1 MGMDTNIP
9 GTRRSADFLV
19 AVRAGFIRRVL
30 PFSLVVVWALILFD
44 LVTVGSLQGNLLPVS
59 IILHITTFVGLY
71 ALQDLRNV
79 RFVAYGGHI
88 ALVIVIALQ
97 VEPINLYLIS
107 ATTLVVGAYLLD
119 RYAYLAL
126 VAAVAA
132 IIGWNVWEAFERGE
146 ARAVAVAASGIVAI
160 TVATMAARYF
170 NNVVREFASRN
181 DRYNNLIRAAGE
193 VGQVTNAILSLDEL
207 FRRAVEVIRD
217 RFAYYHVQIFL
228 IDEDGQY
235 ADLVASTGDT
245 GRRLLET
252 KHRLPVGSQS
262 VIGRVTQVG
271 EPIIAADTDRDE
283 VHARN
288 ELLPDTRSEM
298 ALPIFDSRRRVVG
311 ALDVQSTRENAFSQV
326 DIQAL
331 LIVASQLGVA
341 IRNAQLFEAQ
351 EESVRENKRLFF
363 ESEANLREIQRLNRQ
378 LTQKSWRDF
387 INSTDVPAGVD
398 ANEGQTV
405 SPVAGPDWSP
415 VMIDASKRRR
425 VVNDESAGLL
435 AVPIVLRNEV
445 IGAIEVAV
453 KDQDDAED
461 RAELLRSVATRL
473 AVSLD
478 NARLFEE
485 AQQSTIQEQQLNEI
499 VGRYQAANT
508 VDELLQITLAELKE
522 LFSAEG
528 GKIRI
533 GRLPTGGAS
542 TSPINGHS
550 QNGDGHD

>member
-1 MGMDTNIP
+1 M
-9 GTRRSADFLV
+9 
-19 AVRAGFIRRVL
+19 RRVL
-30 PFSLVVVWALILFD
+30 PLSLAVIWALILFD
-44 LVTVGSLQGNLLPVS
+44 LTTVGTLQGNLLPVS
-59 IILHITTFVGLY
+59 IILHITAFIGLY
-71 ALQDLRNV
+71 ALRDPRNV

-97 VEPINLYLIS
+97 IEPINLYLIS

-126 VAAVAA
+126 VIAVAA
-132 IIGWNVWEAFERGE
+132 IIGWNVWEAFDRGE
-146 ARAVAVAASGIVAI
+146 ARGVAVAASGIVAI
-160 TVATMAARYF
+160 TISTMAARHF
-170 NNVVREFASRN
+170 NGVVRDFARRN
-181 DRYNNLIRAAGE
+181 ERNNNLIRAAGE
-193 VGQVTNAILSLDEL
+193 VGQVTNSILSLDEL
-207 FRRAVEVIRD
+207 FGRAVEVIRD

-228 IDEDGQY
+228 VDEEGQY
-235 ADLVASTGDT
+235 ADLVSSTGEA

-262 VIGRVTQVG
+262 VIGRVTQIG
-271 EPIIAADTDRDE
+271 EPIIAADTDRDD

-298 ALPIFDSRRRVVG
+298 ALPITDSRRIIG
-311 ALDVQSTRENAFSQV
+311 ALDVQSTRSNAFSQV

-331 LIVASQLGVA
+331 QIVATQLGVA
-341 IRNAQLFEAQ
+341 IRNARLFEAQ

-363 ESEANLREIQRLNRQ
+363 ESEASLREIQRLNRQ

-387 INSTDVPAGVD
+387 IESGDVPEGVSVAD
-398 ANEGQTV
+398 DKTA
-405 SPVAGPDWSP
+405 SPIVDTNWSS

-425 VVNDESAGLL
+425 IIVDDAANLM

-445 IGAIEVAV
+445 IGAIEVEIPT
-453 KDQDDAED
+453 AETEED
-461 RAELLRSVATRL
+461 HHEILRSVATRL

-485 AQQSTIQEQQLNEI
+485 AQQSTIREQQLNEI

-508 VDELLQITLAELKE
+508 VDELLQITLSELKE
-522 LFSAEG
+522 LFGADG
-528 GKIRI
+528 GKIRL
-533 GRLPTGGAS
+533 GRPASQTAGAES
-542 TSPINGHS
+542 ANGAPPMNGHS
-550 QNGDGHD
+550 QNGDHHD